1 MSSLVP
7 LLVGVLLLLG
17 NAFFVAASF
26 ALVSVRRSQIEP
38 LADAGSRRARSTL
51 RAIRRVSLMMAGAQL
66 GITICSLGLG
76 ALAEPALAH
85 LMEPAFHAVGMP
97 EDLQHPV
104 AFAIALLIVV
114 GLHVVVGEMIPKNLT
129 LAAPDRAA
137 LLLGPVLSGMVRAAQ
152 PVVVGLN
159 AVAAA
164 VLRIFNVTPR
174 DEVSSA
180 VTREEVGHLLAESRA
195 EGLMDREEHDR
206 TAHALTFIQLTAAD
220 AATPLDELV
229 TIGPTSSP
237 VDVERLAA
245 QSGHSR
251 FPRLDAD
258 NVLSGYVHLKD
269 VLAAPASM
277 QDRPLPASWVRPL
290 PTVRAE
296 TPSSSCSRSSAA
308 VAPTRLGW
316 TATAGRSES
325 SRSMASCCG

>member
-1 MSSLVP
+1 
-7 LLVGVLLLLG
+7 
-17 NAFFVAASF
+17 
-26 ALVSVRRSQIEP
+26 
-38 LADAGSRRARSTL
+38 
-51 RAIRRVSLMMAGAQL
+51 
-66 GITICSLGLG
+66 
-76 ALAEPALAH
+76 
-85 LMEPAFHAVGMP
+85 
-97 EDLQHPV
+97 
-104 AFAIALLIVV
+104 
-114 GLHVVVGEMIPKNLT
+114 MIPKNLT

-269 VLAAPASM
+269 VLAAPAS
-277 QDRPLPASWVRPL
+277 
-290 PTVRAE
+290 
-296 TPSSSCSRSSAA
+296 
-308 VAPTRLGW
+308 
-316 TATAGRSES
+316 
-325 SRSMASCCG
+325 